1 MVLVLWVWSLLFA
14 ALSFLNFSFAG
25 ENCETK
31 KNERCLHYSMQIWY
45 LRCFYG
51 ALLVSR
57 SVAIL

>member
-1 MVLVLWVWSLLFA
+1 VGFLSLLLASFELS
-14 ALSFLNFSFAG
+14 ALLAKSIVKP
-25 ENCETK
+25 K
-31 KNERCLHYSMQIWY
+31 KMSVAYIMQIWY